1 MTLYVF
7 YFLSFVAVLSAL
19 IVVFAKNPVY
29 SVIFLVITFFCIACH
44 YMLLSA
50 QFLAAVHVIVYA
62 GAIMVLFLYVIMLLN
77 LNQESE
83 PQKSTILK
91 IAGTI
96 TGGLLMVVFVGVLRS
111 LETVQI
117 NPAKIGNLGSVKSLG
132 KVLLSDFLL
141 PFEAVSILLLA
152 AMVGAVMLGKT
163 HRKNKRTNNVSGI
176 GNGSPDESINTAVE
190 ELTHER

>member
-1 MTLYVF
+1 VTLYVF

-83 PQKSTILK
+83 PQKSILLK
-91 IAGTI
+91 IAGTV
-96 TGGLLMVVFVGVLRS
+96 TGGLLMVVLVGVLRS
-111 LETVQI
+111 MESVQI
-117 NPAKIGNLGSVKSLG
+117 VPGTIGDLGSVKSLG
-132 KVLLSDFLL
+132 KVLLSEFLL

-163 HRKNKRTNNVSGI
+163 HRKNKMTNNVSGI
-176 GNGSPDESINTAVE
+176 GNGAADKPINTPLEDV
-190 ELTHER
+190 TYER